1 MYRSLLMATAAAAV
15 LFAGEASA
23 TTFVFETILSGDNEV
38 PFAATPGTGTGRVTF
53 DDVLSTMRVE
63 TTFSGLLGTTT
74 ASHIHCCQPAGSVA
88 GVATTIPTFPG
99 FPAGV
104 TSGSYD
110 HTFDMTLVNSYNPA
124 FVAAQGGTAAAA
136 FAGLLNGAKAGR
148 AYLNIH
154 STNFGGGEIRGQLS
168 LVPEPQTW
176 ALMIAGFGM
185 AGAALRRR
193 KAAPLAA

>member
-53 DDVLSTMRVE
+53 DDVWNTMRVE

-74 ASHIHCCQPAGSVA
+74 ASHIHCCQPAGFTA
-88 GVATTIPTFPG
+88 GVATTTPTFTG

-110 HTFDMTLVNSYNPA
+110 HTFDITLASSFNAA
-124 FVAAQGGTAAAA
+124 FVTAHGGTPAGA
-136 FAGLLNGAKAGR
+136 FAALFSGAKAGK

-154 STNFGGGEIRGQLS
+154 STSFGGGEIRGQLS

>member
-1 MYRSLLMATAAAAV
+1 MSRNLLLATAAAAI
-15 LFAGEASA
+15 LFAGQANA
-23 TTFVFETILSGDNEV
+23 TAFVFETVLLGANEV

-53 DDVLSTMRVE
+53 DDVWNTMRVE
-63 TTFSGLLGTTT
+63 TSFSGLLGTTT
-74 ASHIHCCQPAGSVA
+74 VSHIHCCQPAGINA
-88 GVATTIPTFPG
+88 GVATTTPTFTG
-99 FPAGV
+99 FPAGA

-110 HTFDMTLVNSYNPA
+110 HTFDMTLANSYNAA
-124 FVAAQGGTAAAA
+124 FVTANGGTMASA
-136 FAGLLNGAKAGR
+136 FAALLNGAKAGN

-154 STNFGGGEIRGQLS
+154 TTSFAGGEIRGQLS